1 MGDNMELSGSQR
13 KRTAFISLELLES
26 PQFEARPVEKGR
38 KSVPEAEL
46 MHVVPPEKEREKSP
60 DEKSKSR

>member
-1 MGDNMELSGSQR
+1 MELSGSQR

-46 MHVVPPEKEREKSP
+46 MHVVPPERKEKV
-60 DEKSKSR
+60 

>member
-46 MHVVPPEKEREKSP
+46 MHVVPPEKEKSP
-60 DEKSKSR
+60 DKKSKSR